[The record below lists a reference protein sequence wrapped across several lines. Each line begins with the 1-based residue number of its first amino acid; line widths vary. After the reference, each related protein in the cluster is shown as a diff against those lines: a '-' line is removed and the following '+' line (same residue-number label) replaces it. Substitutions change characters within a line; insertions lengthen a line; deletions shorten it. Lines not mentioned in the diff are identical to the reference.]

1 MIPEKYVYKAY
12 VTRIID
18 GDTVEAHID
27 LGLWIWVHNRHVRL
41 LGINMP
47 ERRDPLG
54 PSATAKLR
62 ELCFLQIVTLQTQ
75 LDRSD
80 KYGRLLATMW
90 VGQTNVN
97 DAMKTWMEN
106 NHA

>member
-1 MIPEKYVYKAY
+1 MIPEKYVYSGY
-12 VTRIID
+12 VLRVID

-27 LGLWIWVHNRHVRL
+27 LGLWVWVKNRHVRL

-54 PSATAKLR
+54 PSATQYLR
-62 ELCFLQIVTLQTQ
+62 DMCFLKMVTLQTQ

-90 VGQTNVN
+90 VGETNVN
-97 DAMKTWMEN
+97 EAMRTWMEG
-106 NHA
+106 HK